1 MLPIFIANSF
11 YIFALGLV
19 IPSLPFM
26 VLARGGDPIFASVIF
41 ASFSAAAFISAPIW
55 GIMADKY
62 GAKQTLTISAFL
74 SALCYLLLALSQN
87 VTELFVIRIMAGFS
101 AGWLASSLTYMSNIS
116 SNHNRTKAMGVLG
129 ASFGI
134 GFTLGPSVSGILL
147 NYYHYEITAFISAMM
162 SLIIACASI
171 YALPASRKII
181 TKENY
186 SLTKSLRIIQKL
198 PNIRLLFLCYFLV
211 LTIFTALEGSFALWI
226 KFILERDASFLS
238 WLLACSGLISI
249 IIQGGLL
256 GRLNKIFSEKTL
268 ILCGILLLSCGF
280 LILPFSSSNQVM
292 AFMPVIFAAAGL
304 SFHNPCMQS
313 LMSQSVNENQH
324 GLILGTAQSFSS
336 LARIIGSSGAGLL
349 FITLGVKYF
358 YFSCAFLLIL
368 IFCLLLSRLKN
379 HQKHD
384 DNQ

>member
-26 VLARGGDPIFASVIF
+26 VLARGGDPILASVIF

-62 GAKQTLTISAFL
+62 GAKQTLIISAFL

-87 VTELFVIRIMAGFS
+87 VTELFIIRIMAGFS

-134 GFTLGPSVSGILL
+134 GFTLGPTVSGILL
-147 NYYHYEITAFISAMM
+147 NYYHYEITAFISAIM
-162 SLIIACASI
+162 SLLIACISI
-171 YALPASRKII
+171 YALPASRKNI
-181 TKENY
+181 TKDDY
-186 SLTKSLRIIQKL
+186 SFVKSLKIIQKS
-198 PNIRLLFLCYFLV
+198 PNIKLLFLCYFLV
-211 LTIFTALEGSFALWI
+211 LTIFTSLEGSFALWI
-226 KFILERDASFLS
+226 KFILQRDASFLS

-268 ILCGILLLSCGF
+268 ILCGILLLTCGF
-280 LILPFSSSNQVM
+280 LILPFAASNQFM

-304 SFHNPCMQS
+304 SLHNPCMQS
-313 LMSQSVNENQH
+313 LISQSVNENQH
-324 GLILGTAQSFSS
+324 GLVLGTAQSLSS

-349 FITLGVKYF
+349 FITLGVRYF

-368 IFCLLLSRLKN
+368 IFCLLLSRLIN

-384 DNQ
+384 NNQ